1 MEWQVEECIKEFE
14 SNRSEEGAAKLIV
27 CLINNKENI
36 YWDESKKRLVL
47 AAEVHDKSWAPIM
60 ESITEALGVTSR
72 DEYIKMK
79 YKYNLTQ
86 F

>member
-1 MEWQVEECIKEFE
+1 MEWQVEECIESFE
-14 SNRSEEGAAKLIV
+14 SDRSEERAAKLIV
-27 CLINNKENI
+27 CLINNRETV
-36 YWDESKKRLVL
+36 YWDDGKKRLRL
-47 AAEVHDKSWAPIM
+47 AAEVHDKSWSRIM
-60 ESITEALGVTSR
+60 ESLTEALGVKSR